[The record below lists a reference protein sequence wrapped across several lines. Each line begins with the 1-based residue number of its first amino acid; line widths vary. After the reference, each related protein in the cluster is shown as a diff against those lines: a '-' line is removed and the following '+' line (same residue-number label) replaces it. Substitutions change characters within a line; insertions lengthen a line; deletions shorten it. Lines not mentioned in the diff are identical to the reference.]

1 MKKLLVSVTIVAL
14 GGWGDIQAE
23 SISAPALHLS
33 VYGGASALGELG
45 YVVCALKGGA
55 KSYIYFGAFDSL
67 GVYYRTVLDSGDVSE
82 PAIAITPK
90 DFLHIVWR
98 KEDRIYYVTTLT
110 GITPEDIRNGGQP
123 VWSERV
129 PISTR
134 PPQRPTEP
142 ASNPFVE
149 AEGEWV
155 YVVWRGPNEEG
166 NPNFG
171 EIWQRRRRMDWP
183 IEQWTT
189 PANKSR
195 TPLQESNYPTMSTG
209 IRMKR
214 IVLLPSG
221 ADIPSTYVICADT
234 DKDSLNEVI
243 FSTMFASYITI
254 WKIYEHRPMNRYEL
268 VYADTGAYPFPPGIT
283 TGNFMPWDVGDIDQD
298 GLTDLLG
305 PNIDNPQNPDTNWYN
320 VVTTQESPDYSS
332 YPESLSWW
340 YRYAYNEV
348 ISEPFYFT
356 IDLDCDGKKEIIMVT
371 PNPDIA
377 TGIWENVGNNQN
389 ELVWHREVGAWSF
402 AFNDFDLDGRKEFV
416 TANLGSLGRVSV
428 YENTGDD
435 QYEMIFQDTVR
446 IPNGRDVFSGQDLDG
461 DGKPEFFVCF
471 AWFPG
476 SVADFYLYMWEA
488 TGNNTYE
495 KTLLAHL
502 QRNIGLDWGAIS
514 KCGDID
520 GDGIEELVWSIG
532 IDVFVYKAI
541 GNNQFQLVWSWHNPT
556 QDIVKDAFVNIYDL
570 NHNGYNEIVLSGI
583 FGGSPGYPDY
593 ATYIYE
599 LEAVMLLRPNGGEN
613 FAGNTQE
620 PIRWQ
625 KFYPPR
631 CDSLSLFYS
640 LDNGRSYDTII
651 TGLPAT
657 DSSYLWTVPNVS
669 SDSCRVKIIA
679 YGPGW
684 QYDESDRIFRIT
696 PAEVKEEAGVVPLFT
711 DLKVSPN
718 PFHSQTTIHFSLPSE
733 QKVRL
738 KVYNITGKLVRR
750 LCDEEMKP
758 GRYKRVLSNSA
769 NEQGVLP
776 DGVYFIRLET
786 DNQKII
792 SKVILTR

>member
-1 MKKLLVSVTIVAL
+1 
-14 GGWGDIQAE
+14 
-23 SISAPALHLS
+23 
-33 VYGGASALGELG
+33 
-45 YVVCALKGGA
+45 
-55 KSYIYFGAFDSL
+55 
-67 GVYYRTVLDSGDVSE
+67 
-82 PAIAITPK
+82 
-90 DFLHIVWR
+90 
-98 KEDRIYYVTTLT
+98 
-110 GITPEDIRNGGQP
+110 
-123 VWSERV
+123 
-129 PISTR
+129 
-134 PPQRPTEP
+134 
-142 ASNPFVE
+142 
-149 AEGEWV
+149 
-155 YVVWRGPNEEG
+155 
-166 NPNFG
+166 
-171 EIWQRRRRMDWP
+171 
-183 IEQWTT
+183 
-189 PANKSR
+189 
-195 TPLQESNYPTMSTG
+195 
-209 IRMKR
+209 MKR
-214 IVLLPSG
+214 IVYLPYG
-221 ADIPSTYVICADT
+221 LDYAEILCADT
-234 DKDSLNEVI
+234 DHNDSNEII
-243 FSTMFASYITI
+243 FTTYPPTCWEI
-254 WKIYEHRPMNRYEL
+254 WEHRPVNQYQL
-268 VYADTGAYPFPPGIT
+268 VYADTGVYPYPPGIE
-283 TGNFMPWDVGDIDQD
+283 TGNFEPNDVGDIDQD

-446 IPNGRDVFSGQDLDG
+446 IPNGSDVFSGNDLDG
-461 DGKPEFFVCF
+461 DGKPEFFVGF
-471 AWFPG
+471 ARWVGGNIWDYF
-476 SVADFYLYMWEA
+476 LYMWEA

-495 KTLLAHL
+495 RTLIDSV
-502 QRNIGLDWGAIS
+502 RDIEWLDKRS

-532 IDVFVYKAI
+532 AQVRVYKAT
-541 GNNQFQLVWSWHNPT
+541 GNSQFQLLWSWRNDHGGDYPHSM
-556 QDIVKDAFVNIYDL
+556 VNIYDM
-570 NHNGYNEIVLSGI
+570 NQNGYNEIVVSGYNKTSI
-583 FGGSPGYPDY
+583 F
-593 ATYIYE
+593 E
-599 LEAVMLLRPNGGEN
+599 LEAVRLLRPNGGES

-669 SDSCRVKIIA
+669 SDSCRVKVIA

-684 QYDESDRIFRIT
+684 QYDESDRVFKIT
-696 PAEVKEEAGVVPLFT
+696 PVGVKEEAGVVPLFT
-711 DLKVSPN
+711 DLKISPN
-718 PFHSQTTIHFSLPSE
+718 PFHSQTTIQFSLPSE
-733 QKVRL
+733 QKVKL
-738 KVYNITGKLVRR
+738 KVYNITGKLVRL
-750 LCDEEMKP
+750 LCDGQMKP
-758 GRYKRVLSNSA
+758 GRYKIVLGTTD

-786 DNQKII
+786 ENQKII
-792 SKVILTR
+792 SKVILTH